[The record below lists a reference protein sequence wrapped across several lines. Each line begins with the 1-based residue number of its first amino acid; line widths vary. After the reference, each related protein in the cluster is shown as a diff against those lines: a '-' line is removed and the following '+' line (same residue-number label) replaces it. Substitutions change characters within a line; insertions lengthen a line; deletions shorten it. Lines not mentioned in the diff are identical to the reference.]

1 MLKRLQWTPACHQTC
16 KVCSFES
23 KIINKIPSKTE
34 TMRLTPHTDCE
45 GISTE
50 PSVVPVNITAKL
62 LAVVVSTDN
71 LLWLHLQSRVAKVT
85 VVDVKVDGVSC
96 SPEPPEVA

>member
-1 MLKRLQWTPACHQTC
+1 MLKRPQWTPACHKTC

-34 TMRLTPHTDCE
+34 IMRLTPHTDNE
-45 GISTE
+45 SISTE
-50 PSVVPVNITAKL
+50 PFVIPVDITAKL

-71 LLWLHLQSRVAKVT
+71 LLWLHQ
-85 VVDVKVDGVSC
+85 
-96 SPEPPEVA
+96 